1 MGSDVLMMVRYVAS
15 TSSTGF
21 GGRHKAKLCSEI
33 VRDLLA
39 IDTSAVVTQVYRVDH
54 APDMPAGQFRHD
66 VAPVW
71 ARQDGAGVKKMIPPN
86 YAVPIEEPLGMAQ
99 RGEG

>member
-1 MGSDVLMMVRYVAS
+1 MFMMAQCIAS

-21 GGRHKAKLCSEI
+21 GGRQKAKLRGEI

-39 IDTSAVVTQVYRVDH
+39 IDTSAVVTQMYRVDH
-54 APDMPAGQFRHD
+54 AADDPDVPAGPFRHD

-71 ARQDGAGVKKMIPPN
+71 ARQDGAGV
-86 YAVPIEEPLGMAQ
+86 
-99 RGEG
+99 